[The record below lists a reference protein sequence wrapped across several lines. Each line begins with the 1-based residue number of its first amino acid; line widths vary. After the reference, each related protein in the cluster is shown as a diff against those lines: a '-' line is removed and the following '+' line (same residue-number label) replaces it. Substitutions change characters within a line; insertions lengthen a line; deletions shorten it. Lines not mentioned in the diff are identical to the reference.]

1 MSIKVNA
8 INHVS
13 LVVKDKAAAE
23 KFYIGVLGLRRHPKI
38 ASWLILNERDTL
50 HLLNIPGAMVE
61 NSLYHKLQHF
71 GLEVPDIRE
80 VAILLSRGGLK
91 PFQMDFKG
99 ATNEINGEVD
109 PLNFGT
115 ETIFVYDPDGNL
127 VEFIQLGRGI
137 FS

>member
-1 MSIKVNA
+1 MI
-8 INHVS
+8 
-13 LVVKDKAAAE
+13 VV
-23 KFYIGVLGLRRHPKI
+23 FR
-38 ASWLILNERDTL
+38 
-50 HLLNIPGAMVE
+50 
-61 NSLYHKLQHF
+61 YHKLQHF

-80 VAILLSRGGLK
+80 VAILLLKRGLK

-99 ATNEINGEVD
+99 ATNGINGETD